1 MIARWLAITFVF
13 KGHFAPG
20 CAVVGLTRSISGN
33 YNDCD
38 HNECRDQRK
47 KPIKCFRAGLCGGR
61 VERRH
66 DKNFLVL
73 TYFRSL
79 SAGVRGTLRSLCYQP
94 IASDFTG
101 SAFTCASWISLH
113 SVHRRVQC
121 SNPERAEV
129 ICWTSMRDWHLGQR
143 GHAATR
149 GDTAGIC
156 RSGMDAS
163 RKIGRERYRTL
174 CHR

>member
-1 MIARWLAITFVF
+1 MRSNFLGKPWREPTQPGRGDCVAHDR
-13 KGHFAPG
+13 APG
-20 CAVVGLTRSISGN
+20 LQLLSFSRATSLLDCAIVGLTRSIPSN

-47 KPIKCFRAGLCGGR
+47 NPIKCFRAGLCGGR

-79 SAGVRGTLRSLCYQP
+79 SAGVHGTLRSLCYQP
-94 IASDFTG
+94 IASDFIG
-101 SAFTCASWISLH
+101 SAFNCASWISLH

-121 SNPERAEV
+121 SNPKRAEV
-129 ICWTSMRDWHLGQR
+129 IC
-143 GHAATR
+143 
-149 GDTAGIC
+149 
-156 RSGMDAS
+156 
-163 RKIGRERYRTL
+163 
-174 CHR
+174 

>member
-1 MIARWLAITFVF
+1 VI
-13 KGHFAPG
+13 
-20 CAVVGLTRSISGN
+20 SIPSN

-47 KPIKCFRAGLCGGR
+47 NPIKCFRAELCGGR

-73 TYFRSL
+73 TSFRSL
-79 SAGVRGTLRSLCYQP
+79 SAGVRGTRRSLRYQP
-94 IASDFTG
+94 MASDFIG

-113 SVHRRVQC
+113 SVQRRVQC

-129 ICWTSMRDWHLGQR
+129 IC
-143 GHAATR
+143 
-149 GDTAGIC
+149 
-156 RSGMDAS
+156 
-163 RKIGRERYRTL
+163 
-174 CHR
+174 